1 MRRTLELDADVVSS
15 GSSGVVAHPDRSVFD
30 GYSLSTA
37 ALGKSSN
44 AKDGAQ
50 GIPADGPAEERSAQ
64 SQN

>member
-1 MRRTLELDADVVSS
+1 MFGTILA
-15 GSSGVVAHPDRSVFD
+15 VFD